1 LDTGV
6 NTKVEPVH
14 SDERAFQLIS
24 GHRAL
29 DLLATLRDRHR
40 VAAEFLREP
49 ADLDRWLALAGFDL
63 AARSDA
69 GDVREARTLRE
80 AIHGVTRAALDG
92 VEPPTA
98 ALAKLNRFAEQPP
111 LVPRLSSNLDRR
123 WSARRP
129 VQAAL
134 AILAREAV
142 DLLSGPKRTLIRE
155 CAAAPNCSRLYL
167 DRSPGRRRRW
177 CHMDWCGS
185 HAKMAAYRER
195 LSN

>member
-1 LDTGV
+1 LDTAV
-6 NTKVEPVH
+6 NMNVEPSH
-14 SDERAFQLIS
+14 SHERAFQLIS
-24 GHRAL
+24 SHRAL

-40 VAAEFLREP
+40 VAAECLREP
-49 ADLDRWLALAGFDL
+49 ADLDRWLALAGYDL

-80 AIHGVTRAALDG
+80 AISGVTRAALGG

-98 ALAKLNRFAEQPP
+98 ALAELNRFAEQPP
-111 LVPRLSSNLDRR
+111 LVPQLSSNLDRR
-123 WSARRP
+123 WSASRP

-134 AILAREAV
+134 AMLAREAV
-142 DLLSGPKRTLIRE
+142 DLLSGPERTLIRE

-185 HAKMAAYRER
+185 HAKMAAYRQR
-195 LSN
+195 RSN